1 MLILTY
7 CEWIIHT
14 VLQLLISCDSN
25 NIILFLSL
33 STGISSEIEV
43 EMIV

>member
-7 CEWIIHT
+7 WEWIIHT
-14 VLQLLISCDSN
+14 VLQLLISCDSK

-33 STGISSEIEV
+33 STGISNEIEV

>member
-7 CEWIIHT
+7 CEWIIQT

-33 STGISSEIEV
+33 STGISNEIEV